1 MNTSQAAQSSL
12 VLGLATGLG
21 VGAGTAP
28 ASVEFADTQQTA
40 CGGAGAALIVEV
52 EPLKALC
59 PSPLAG
65 ASPECREALDARY
78 WNRPVLCDMHSY
90 AQGWRRP
97 KWWPHPRNDTVV
109 WREVFEDPLTLRN
122 RVEAATRDPACRLR
136 EHEFR
141 PDLRETCAADS
152 MARLGALHRACR
164 RVLHW
169 EEVTNPYF
177 AGWQAEW
184 DEWRETIDET
194 EDDYW
199 QQVAEFDESELHFA
213 WLMTKCRAVPEAA
226 LAPLA
231 QVRPS
236 VYALTRYDQR
246 DQLVVAAAR
255 LGSVWAL
262 VVSSPWTAW
271 GHEAEVAVETWQE
284 PPLPLA
290 YASWPTQSGKWLPHL
305 LAARDEDLAGDMSL
319 IDWRGFEAAYTAE
332 ERAAARPVAATIRA
346 HGWPPCCGRELG
358 DSVWPWMDQ
367 PTPVRTKVLRRRI
380 DEDGNVRWIYR
391 NGREVWNDG
400 CATYSGRPGETPTI
414 GGGHREIG
422 RDTLRRWTDAD
433 GTERWIDEVGD
444 EHWVDADRAEHWIAL
459 DGTEWILLP
468 VGAPFPDDA
477 E

>member
-1 MNTSQAAQSSL
+1 MDANQAAKSSL
-12 VLGLATGLG
+12 VLCLAAGLG
-21 VGAGTAP
+21 VGASAAP
-28 ASVEFADTQQTA
+28 ASVEFDAQQAA
-40 CGGAGAALIVEV
+40 CGGTGAALVVEV

-65 ASPECREALDARY
+65 ASRECRETLDARY
-78 WNRPVLCDMHSY
+78 WNRPVLCDMHSTTKDL
-90 AQGWRRP
+90 RRP

-109 WREVFEDPLTLRN
+109 WREVFEDPLTLRT
-122 RVEAATRDPACRLR
+122 RVEAATRDSACRLR

-141 PDLRETCAADS
+141 PDLRQTCAADS

-164 RVLHW
+164 RVLDW

-177 AGWQAEW
+177 AGWQSEW
-184 DEWRETIDET
+184 DDWRETIDAT

-262 VVSSPWTAW
+262 VVSSPWKAW
-271 GHEAEVAVETWQE
+271 GHEAKVAVETWQE

-305 LAARDEDLAGDMSL
+305 LAARDEDLAGDISL
-319 IDWRGFEAAYTAE
+319 IDWRGFEAAYTDE
-332 ERAAARPVAATIRA
+332 ERAAARPIAAAIRA
-346 HGWPPCCGRELG
+346 HGWPPCRGRELG

-367 PTPVRTKVLRRRI
+367 PTPVRTIVLRRRI
-380 DEDGNVRWIYR
+380 DKDGNIRWIDEDGGEMWLKD
-391 NGREVWNDG
+391 GR
-400 CATYSGRPGETPTI
+400 TYSAMPGEETHI
-414 GGGHREIG
+414 MYHSRMSMA
-422 RDTLRRWTDAD
+422 TLRRWTDAD
-433 GTERWIDEVGD
+433 GTERWIDETGD
-444 EHWVDADRAEHWIAL
+444 EHWLDPDGTEHWIEL

-468 VGAPFPDDA
+468 PEPPHV